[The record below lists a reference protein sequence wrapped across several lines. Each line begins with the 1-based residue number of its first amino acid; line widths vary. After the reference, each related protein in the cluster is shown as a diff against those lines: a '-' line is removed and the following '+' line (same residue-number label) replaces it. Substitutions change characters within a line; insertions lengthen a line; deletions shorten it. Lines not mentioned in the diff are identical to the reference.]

1 MKQYRAYCFDLDGT
15 VYRGT
20 EGIESAIRFIQELQ
34 HNNIDYFLVTNNSS
48 KTPSQLQKALD
59 KFGLDVPEER
69 IYSSALATAKYVKQH
84 YHDAKI
90 HVIGSDGLF
99 HAMKEEGFEI
109 NVEELNPE
117 VVVMGIDRTIDYMK
131 LSKAAV
137 AVQNGAQLI
146 GTNEDMKFPSEMG
159 FLPGN
164 GSFVR
169 LVANVASVEPVFIGK
184 PSPVMLQVIQD
195 EYGYRKDEMVMIGDN
210 YDTDILCGIRF
221 GCDTIHVNTGVTST
235 DQVLQKELQPTYCV
249 ENLDDL
255 ILKIRAQN

>member
-20 EGIESAIRFIQELQ
+20 EGIDSAIRFIHKLQ
-34 HNNIDYFLVTNNSS
+34 QNKIDYFLVTNNSS
-48 KTPSQLQKALD
+48 KTPVQLQTTLAN
-59 KFGLDVPEER
+59 FGLDVPEER
-69 IYSSALATAKYVKQH
+69 IYSSALATAKYVNQH
-84 YHDAKI
+84 YREAKI

-99 HAMKEEGFEI
+99 HALQKEGFETDK
-109 NVEELNPE
+109 EELNPE

-131 LSKAAV
+131 LAKACV
-137 AVQNGAQLI
+137 AVQNGAQLV
-146 GTNEDMKFPSEMG
+146 GTNEDIKFPSELG

-169 LVANVASVEPVFIGK
+169 LVANVAAVEPVFVGK

-195 EYGYRKDEMVMIGDN
+195 EYGYHKDEMVMIGDN
-210 YDTDILCGIRF
+210 YDTDILCGIHF

-235 DQVLQKELQPTYCV
+235 EQVLQKPLQPTYCV
-249 ENLDDL
+249 EDLDE
-255 ILKIRAQN
+255 IS